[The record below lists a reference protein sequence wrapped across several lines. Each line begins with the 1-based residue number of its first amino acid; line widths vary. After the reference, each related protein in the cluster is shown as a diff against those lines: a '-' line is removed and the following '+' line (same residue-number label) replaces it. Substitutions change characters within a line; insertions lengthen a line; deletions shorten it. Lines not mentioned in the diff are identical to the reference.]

1 MALFASNIITSDSA
15 LGSAKIQKSLRF
27 NRSDDVTLQRTATT
41 TSNTFTYSTWV
52 KRSSFSTFQY
62 LLSIGGQGLLF
73 NTDDTIRVYSDGGA
87 NASSAKFRDPNA
99 WYHVVLSMNSGSAT
113 VYVNNV
119 THLSSVSGFS
129 LSTSTNYLKVGW
141 LLGDPSQFTLDGY
154 LAETQLIDGSA
165 LTPSSFGFT
174 DPVTGIWMPKRYEGT
189 YGTSGFYLDYSSGD
203 TFTDFTD
210 TSSSQHSITTN
221 GNVIHKSDQA
231 KNGATSIYFDG
242 SGDSLTVSDSTDFT
256 VGSGDFT
263 IEAYVRRTSQGNDEW
278 FFVQSDGTTANT
290 SIGLHIGS
298 SSSGYANKPSFR
310 YTEGSTGNELNG
322 TTTLATNTWYH
333 IAGVRQGNT
342 VRIYVNGTQEATA
355 SYSGTVNDSSGPV
368 VIGAVNAAG
377 SAGLTG
383 YLDQLRW
390 SNSVRYPDGTSFTA
404 PTTQFTADS
413 NTKLL
418 IQSNVNRHVGSDSS
432 GNGNHFTPANFSA
445 IAGVGNDSLLDTPT
459 NNFCTLNPLSLTATG
474 ANILNGNLDYKSDS
488 NYSIAAGNFTLKTG
502 KWYWEVTITASLSG
516 SNGQINGIVRGEHP
530 NSNAYVSYDTNG
542 NVYGIGYV
550 YNGSIQG
557 ASPDGSTNAPGGASG
572 LATYTE
578 GDVLGFASDIANGT
592 LALYK
597 NGSLQHTITGLNS
610 YDWFPAG
617 SGYGTSSTNS
627 FNFGQR
633 PFVYTPPLGHQSLCS
648 NNLLPAS
655 KVVRPQRN
663 FDILL
668 WTGNGGTQTLSGL
681 EFAPDLVWI
690 KSRSSAINHQLI
702 DTVRGATKRL
712 QANQTTEEKT
722 NTNGLTA
729 FTPDGFSVGDQSN
742 VNGNSLSLIAWCW
755 KAGGAA
761 VSNSEGTITAQVSA
775 NSEAGFS
782 IISYT
787 GNGTAGATIGHGLG
801 AIPKVVMVKRTSGT
815 EDWIVGVGPILGSG
829 EEGHYVKLNSSAAKA
844 TGNGPFNSTNPS
856 SSLVTLGSDVATNQN
871 TDTYIAYCWTEIP
884 GYSKFG
890 TFIGNGS
897 SDGAYVNLG
906 FRPAL
911 IILKR
916 TSSANWT
923 LWDNKRDSYNP
934 IQRFI
939 YTDLNNAE
947 GSGTDR
953 LDFVSDGFK
962 WRNSNTKWN
971 ASGGV
976 FIYFAYAEQPGTT
989 PFRTSTNSR

>member
-1 MALFASNIITSDSA
+1 MAKFTGHTITSDSA

-27 NRSDDVTLQRTATT
+27 NRPDDVKLQRTATT

-73 NTDDTIRVYSDGGA
+73 NTDDTIRVYSDSGA

-189 YGTSGFYLDYSSGD
+189 YGTSGFYLDFSDNSSTAALGID
-203 TFTDFTD
+203 KSPNGNDFSVTNF
-210 TSSSQHSITTN
+210 SIT
-221 GNVIHKSDQA
+221 
-231 KNGATSIYFDG
+231 
-242 SGDSLTVSDSTDFT
+242 
-256 VGSGDFT
+256 
-263 IEAYVRRTSQGNDEW
+263 
-278 FFVQSDGTTANT
+278 
-290 SIGLHIGS
+290 
-298 SSSGYANKPSFR
+298 
-310 YTEGSTGNELNG
+310 
-322 TTTLATNTWYH
+322 
-333 IAGVRQGNT
+333 
-342 VRIYVNGTQEATA
+342 
-355 SYSGTVNDSSGPV
+355 
-368 VIGAVNAAG
+368 
-377 SAGLTG
+377 
-383 YLDQLRW
+383 
-390 SNSVRYPDGTSFTA
+390 
-404 PTTQFTADS
+404 
-413 NTKLL
+413 
-418 IQSNVNRHVGSDSS
+418 
-432 GNGNHFTPANFSA
+432 
-445 IAGVGNDSLLDTPT
+445 AGVGNDSLLDTPT

-502 KWYWEVTITASLSG
+502 KWYWEVTITAALSG

-557 ASPDGSTNAPGGASG
+557 SSPDGSTNAPGGASG

-578 GDVLGFASDIANGT
+578 DDVLGFASDIANGT
-592 LALYK
+592 LAFYK

-690 KSRSSAINHQLI
+690 KSRSSSINHQLI

-742 VNGNSLSLIAWCW
+742 VNGNSLSLVGWCW

-761 VSNSEGTITAQVSA
+761 VSNSDGSVTSQVSA
-775 NSEAGFS
+775 NLEAGFS
-782 IISYT
+782 IVSYT
-787 GNGTAGATIGHGLG
+787 ATGSAGATVGHGLG
-801 AIPKVVMVKRTSGT
+801 KKPDFILSKRLNDQSNWGVYHSSRGAGKSLFLNLTNAEIDNPTYYNDTEPTST
-815 EDWIVGVGPILGSG
+815 V
-829 EEGHYVKLNSSAAKA
+829 
-844 TGNGPFNSTNPS
+844 F
-856 SSLVTLGSDVATNQN
+856 TLGGSNESN
-871 TDTYIAYCWTEIP
+871 GLNGDTYIAYCWTEIP

-897 SDGAYVNLG
+897 SDGAYVKLG

-911 IILKR
+911 ILLKR

-939 YTDLNNAE
+939 YTDLNNGE

-953 LDFVSDGFK
+953 VDFVSDGIK

-971 ASGGV
+971 ASGGEYV
-976 FIYFAYAEQPGTT
+976 YMAWAEQTGTT